1 MKKAKI
7 RRTIL
12 LLLVS
17 LFLAQIAAPALSV
30 PAYASAPSEQT
41 SVTEDEL
48 TDPTKMPPPEETG
61 SEKSAPT
68 DDPPADKAPEES
80 DKANE
85 KSGTRYYSNNPDDFV
100 IENGV
105 LVEYRGS
112 DTHITIPSTVEKIGQ
127 HVFSDKTFIEW
138 VVIPPSVIEI
148 DTSAF
153 LRCTGLEGVTFS
165 EGLEIIG
172 NSAFQQCTNFQVASL
187 PLSLAEIGDHAFW
200 DCTSLQALYFKPD
213 TYLYI
218 NQRAFEN
225 CAINE
230 LTLPADTWYIGKN
243 AFKNNTSLT
252 ALNLPEGVRNVDDNA
267 FRGCTSLI
275 EVDLPGSLEIVP
287 RGMFAECTSLE
298 TVVMRPGIIEIKGY
312 TNDYYPGAFHGCTKL
327 KSVTLPSS
335 SYELGRYAFFNTPS
349 LLSVIIPPSVTIMGE
364 RAFDEGQHLL
374 IKGRIGSRA
383 QSFAAENNNRFQGT
397 LPPVDWINVKRLTG
411 NRLQITWAP
420 VPDATNYKVRVKAG
434 SGNYVDIYRKVT
446 NLTIDVQPYTLYT
459 ILVYGLASVGG
470 VTIASEDS
478 PTRRIVSTV
487 PPPPTNFVGS
497 SPSPTRMRLTWTPES
512 EAEFY
517 IISRRVGNRYVQ
529 VAKMTGTSRVF
540 TNTKLT
546 PYTLYDYRIES
557 QRTVDGVTVRSAPVY
572 RKNVRTQFLFGPTD
586 IKTTANPGRQIRIT
600 WTRPTHYT
608 GFRIFR
614 KDLTTGQWSFVAS
627 TKNYF
632 YTDTGLIAG
641 RRYQYQ
647 IDTYLV
653 DDTLTVYSKRSS
665 SYYVTARP

>member
-1 MKKAKI
+1 
-7 RRTIL
+7 
-12 LLLVS
+12 
-17 LFLAQIAAPALSV
+17 
-30 PAYASAPSEQT
+30 
-41 SVTEDEL
+41 
-48 TDPTKMPPPEETG
+48 
-61 SEKSAPT
+61 
-68 DDPPADKAPEES
+68 
-80 DKANE
+80 
-85 KSGTRYYSNNPDDFV
+85 
-100 IENGV
+100 
-105 LVEYRGS
+105 
-112 DTHITIPSTVEKIGQ
+112 
-127 HVFSDKTFIEW
+127 
-138 VVIPPSVIEI
+138 
-148 DTSAF
+148 
-153 LRCTGLEGVTFS
+153 
-165 EGLEIIG
+165 
-172 NSAFQQCTNFQVASL
+172 
-187 PLSLAEIGDHAFW
+187 
-200 DCTSLQALYFKPD
+200 
-213 TYLYI
+213 
-218 NQRAFEN
+218 
-225 CAINE
+225 
-230 LTLPADTWYIGKN
+230 
-243 AFKNNTSLT
+243 
-252 ALNLPEGVRNVDDNA
+252 
-267 FRGCTSLI
+267 
-275 EVDLPGSLEIVP
+275 
-287 RGMFAECTSLE
+287 
-298 TVVMRPGIIEIKGY
+298 MRPGITIIEDPDNLYQGS
-312 TNDYYPGAFHGCTKL
+312 FQFCTKL
-327 KSVTLPSS
+327 KSVTLPST
-335 SYELGRYAFFNTPS
+335 LTTIGKGAFYTADS
-349 LLSVIIPPSVTIMGE
+349 LKSVTIPPSVTFIGE
-364 RAFDEGQHLL
+364 RAFNSGEELL
-374 IKGRIGSRA
+374 IRGRIGSRA

-497 SPSPTRMRLTWTPES
+497 SPSPTRMRLTWMPES